1 MNQGSDDGAAEA
13 DAEAAL
19 HELVEAHAASVFRVA
34 RSIVQDSALAE
45 DVVQETFLR
54 AWQKADTFRGE
65 VPVRNWLLR
74 IAHNVAV
81 STLRTVRDV
90 SVDPARLPVRSEQP
104 GPEVVVEARSDILE
118 ALAGLDPLDRSLVV
132 LREVEGLTYDEICD
146 VMDLPMPTV
155 KTRLFRARAKL
166 RRFGK
171 DGA

>member
-1 MNQGSDDGAAEA
+1 MSRVTDNGVDAPDPGAALQTLIE
-13 DAEAAL
+13 E
-19 HELVEAHAASVFRVA
+19 HTASVYRVA

-90 SVDPARLPVRSEQP
+90 SVDPQRLPTPGTQS
-104 GPEVVVEARSDILE
+104 GPETVVEMRTQILD

-132 LREVEGLTYDEICD
+132 LREVEGLTYDEITQ

-155 KTRLFRARAKL
+155 KTRLFRARSKL
-166 RRFGK
+166 RRLME
-171 DGA
+171 DGN